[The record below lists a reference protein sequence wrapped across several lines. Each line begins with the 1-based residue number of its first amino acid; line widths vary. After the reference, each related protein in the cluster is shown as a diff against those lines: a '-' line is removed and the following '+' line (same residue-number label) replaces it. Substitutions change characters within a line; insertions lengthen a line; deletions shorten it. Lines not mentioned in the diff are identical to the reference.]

1 MTKTHRTNEA
11 FAALAYRRSII
22 QNVVIHLSRT
32 YLGSDGQDPKE
43 RILCEEVAQID
54 SFTPTEEI
62 AEFIDE
68 LKDAEHAL
76 RLEMGKFELIRRSDV
91 KAGTQWKKEPKKAKQ

>member
-22 QNVVIHLSRT
+22 QNVVVHLSRT
-32 YLGSDGQDPKE
+32 YLGADGQDPKE
-43 RILCEEVAQID
+43 RII
-54 SFTPTEEI
+54 SEEI